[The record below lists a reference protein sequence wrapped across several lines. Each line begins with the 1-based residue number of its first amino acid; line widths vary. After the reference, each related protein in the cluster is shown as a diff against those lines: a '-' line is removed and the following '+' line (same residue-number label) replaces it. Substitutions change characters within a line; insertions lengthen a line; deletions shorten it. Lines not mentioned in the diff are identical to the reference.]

1 MNSEPHFCA
10 KIKKFVKEHAE
21 AEDFEKKMIKLGFIS
36 ETQQKPKSLL
46 TIRKK
51 SLQVRYT

>member
-21 AEDFEKKMIKLGFIS
+21 AEDFEKKNDQAGIHFRDPTK
-36 ETQQKPKSLL
+36 T
-46 TIRKK
+46 
-51 SLQVRYT
+51 